1 MHWQLDMLIREIGG
15 GLLYFADKNVPAD
28 GDAEWLVYGCICNNC
43 LYNCELFSA
52 YFTPGEIKD
61 VEDVCYCCDECKWFD
76 GDYTKRSQWRKS
88 CEKFRLPAKY
98 KEHLEQMKQK
108 EARVAVKRRMA
119 FTVIKGGK
127 KDG

>member
-1 MHWQLDMLIREIGG
+1 MSC
-15 GLLYFADKNVPAD
+15 
-28 GDAEWLVYGCICNNC
+28 YGCVCNNC

-88 CEKFRLPAKY
+88 CEKFRLPAK
-98 KEHLEQMKQK
+98 H
-108 EARVAVKRRMA
+108 KRRLVWRSSA
-119 FTVIKGGK
+119 AWHLLLSREGK
-127 KDG
+127 RIERSL

>member
-1 MHWQLDMLIREIGG
+1 MSC
-15 GLLYFADKNVPAD
+15 
-28 GDAEWLVYGCICNNC
+28 YGCVCNNC

-108 EARVAVKRRMA
+108 EARAAVKRRMA

-127 KDG
+127 KD

>member
-1 MHWQLDMLIREIGG
+1 MSC
-15 GLLYFADKNVPAD
+15 
-28 GDAEWLVYGCICNNC
+28 YGCVCNNC

-52 YFTPGEIKD
+52 YFTPGEIED

-98 KEHLEQMKQK
+98 KAQKEYLEQKRS
-108 EARVAVKRRMA
+108 RVAVMRREA
-119 FTVIKGGK
+119 FTVIEGGK
-127 KDG
+127 QDG

>member
-1 MHWQLDMLIREIGG
+1 MSC
-15 GLLYFADKNVPAD
+15 
-28 GDAEWLVYGCICNNC
+28 YGCICNNC

-88 CEKFRLPAKY
+88 CEKFRLPAKH

-108 EARVAVKRRMA
+108 EARAAVKRRMA